1 MGKNEPLTEEQRMES
16 SSYDDDIKQSLLYW
30 KIANATGI
38 SIDDRC
44 IYLLKRGMTEKDID
58 VMLSILKEEQ
68 RVKRRSRNNEV
79 HSSFK
84 INVGRSKKL
93 SPHVPGQ
100 KEKRREQ
107 RQVPGPNKYG
117 YADSTLTK
125 KKQIAFPWGIKKH
138 VSRKIEQMK
147 VNIGPGAYDVNKTTL
162 SKQGGGIS
170 HTGRDVSSNQ
180 LMYNGAKKEANYKH
194 YINVCNKIN
203 RLGHESPG
211 PAKYLPVPL
220 PSKMNKSF
228 SMPKVG
234 KSLSKKSK
242 RVERAKT
249 PGAIYSPAIS
259 MGKQQVS
266 YKRSAPSYKFA
277 PTERRTDEFFKGSSN
292 TPGPS
297 RYNIT
302 REKTV
307 NLSQYKR
314 CNSAPLFS
322 NDRRAYYA
330 ASIVSEKAKM
340 PAPSDYYIYSNAK
353 TTLGRQVNSNYKN
366 RGGTIFGSGQRYSW
380 LDFPRNST

>member
-138 VSRKIEQMK
+138 VSRKTEQMK

-170 HTGRDVSSNQ
+170 HSEYDYGLQS
-180 LMYNGAKKEANYKH
+180 
-194 YINVCNKIN
+194 I
-203 RLGHESPG
+203 
-211 PAKYLPVPL
+211 
-220 PSKMNKSF
+220 
-228 SMPKVG
+228 
-234 KSLSKKSK
+234 
-242 RVERAKT
+242 
-249 PGAIYSPAIS
+249 
-259 MGKQQVS
+259 
-266 YKRSAPSYKFA
+266 
-277 PTERRTDEFFKGSSN
+277 TE
-292 TPGPS
+292 
-297 RYNIT
+297 
-302 REKTV
+302 
-307 NLSQYKR
+307 
-314 CNSAPLFS
+314 
-322 NDRRAYYA
+322 
-330 ASIVSEKAKM
+330 
-340 PAPSDYYIYSNAK
+340 
-353 TTLGRQVNSNYKN
+353 
-366 RGGTIFGSGQRYSW
+366 
-380 LDFPRNST
+380 